1 MAKETQATD
10 FISRELDNVI
20 DFGALPVG
28 GFSVQPIT
36 EREFD
41 MSNPEGCAAYEKF
54 MAMPIVVKIHSASD
68 ANAPQVCE
76 VGLNGVKVV
85 IPRDKPVR
93 IPRAFV
99 ENIAR
104 SQTRGYRQER
114 IADPMADEGMR
125 TRRFVGTDYPLAVIE
140 DKHPKGRAWL
150 ERIMRESA

>member
-10 FISRELDNVI
+10 YLARDTEAVI
-20 DFGALPVG
+20 DFSALPVG
-28 GFSVQPIT
+28 GYSIQPIT

-41 MSNPEGCAAYEKF
+41 FNKPEEVAAYEKF
-54 MAMPIVVKIHSASD
+54 MAMPIVVKIHSSSD
-68 ANAPQVCE
+68 PNAPTVCE
-76 VGLNGVKVV
+76 VGLNGVKVT

-125 TRRFVGTDYPLAVIE
+125 TRRFIGTDYPMAILE

-150 ERIMRESA
+150 ERITRESA